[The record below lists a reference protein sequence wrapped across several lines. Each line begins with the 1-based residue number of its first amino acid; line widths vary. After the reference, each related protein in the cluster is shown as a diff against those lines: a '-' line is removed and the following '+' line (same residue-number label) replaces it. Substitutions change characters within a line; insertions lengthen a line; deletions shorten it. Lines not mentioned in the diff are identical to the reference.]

1 MGNKIVMF
9 PKIEKKAVG
18 RGAAYIYI
26 ETIASLISGYI
37 FWIIVSKITTSEII
51 GISSA
56 LISFAG
62 IVSVIANIG
71 VPAGV
76 LRFLGRSFSEKKLD
90 EAKKTVLVA
99 LLLICMGIAA
109 CSLTI
114 VIVQNWIQNIFD
126 FDLPLLLIAILFVCS
141 SALSMLFR
149 SVVISSLNTR
159 SLPIII
165 ISSSIV
171 KLILTVILLLIGT
184 GAVGL
189 TIGFTSAHVITS
201 ILLGVFVMR
210 TIFKKSSVNN
220 LFANFFAI
228 SKSILV
234 SSIVYW
240 IPFLITTIGS
250 QLGTIVVFG
259 SQGAS
264 QAGVYFLALTIITGI
279 TNVMNSLFT
288 IALPTLS
295 GLRDYRKR
303 VAWNTIRFSALILLP
318 FTCSLIFY
326 SDEIMG
332 LFGQNYTNGSVSL
345 VMLLLS
351 MLPMVVLS
359 GINTLVYSYGNYRNV
374 LMIGLAVSIPRTL
387 LYFVLVPLY
396 GGTGAA
402 VGYTVGT
409 IIGCLVSLLIA
420 RTIGMQIFWKELGI
434 IFIVPTALAFVLAY
448 YQVNFVLGIIATT
461 VLSYLILRKAHIVTG
476 SDLQDL
482 LMILPESFSNRINK
496 FVSKLGI

>member
-1 MGNKIVMF
+1 M
-9 PKIEKKAVG
+9 IEEFKKKTVG

-26 ETIASLISGYI
+26 ESIASLISGYI

-51 GISSA
+51 GISST

-62 IVSVIANIG
+62 IVSVIATIG
-71 VPAGV
+71 VPSGV

-99 LLLICMGIAA
+99 LFLICMGIAA
-109 CSLTI
+109 CSLTM
-114 VIVQNWIQNIFD
+114 VIVQNWIHDIFD
-126 FDLPLLLIAILFVCS
+126 FDLSLLLIAILFVGS
-141 SALSMLFR
+141 AALSMLFR

-184 GAVGL
+184 GVVGL
-189 TIGFTSAHVITS
+189 TIGFTSTHVLTS
-201 ILLGVFVMR
+201 ILLGIFVMR

-220 LFANFFAI
+220 LVTSFIASAR
-228 SKSILV
+228 SILV

-240 IPFLITTIGS
+240 IPFLITTVGS

-259 SQGAS
+259 SQGAN

-279 TNVMNSLFT
+279 VNVMNSLFT

-326 SDEIMG
+326 SEEIME
-332 LFGQNYTNGSVSL
+332 LFGPNYSNGSVSL
-345 VMLLLS
+345 EILLLS

-359 GINTLVYSYGNYRNV
+359 GINTLVYSYGNYRDV
-374 LMIGLAVSIPRTL
+374 LTIGLAVSIPRTL

-402 VGYTVGT
+402 LGYTIGT
-409 IIGCLVSLLIA
+409 IIGCLVSLQIA
-420 RTIGMQIFWKELGI
+420 RTTGMQVFWKELGI
-434 IFIVPTALAFVLAY
+434 IFIVPTALAFALAY
-448 YQVNFVLGIIATT
+448 FQVNFVLGIIAATL
-461 VLSYLILRKAHIVTG
+461 LSYLILLKVHIVTG
-476 SDLQDL
+476 SDIQDL
-482 LMILPESFSNRINK
+482 LVILPESFSNKIGKYLRK
-496 FVSKLGI
+496 LRRLGI